1 MNPEKR
7 ITKAQIKQDRLVI
20 AALKASEYVQKNKRY
35 FLIGG
40 GAVLAIAV
48 ILLIISY
55 WSGKRAAE
63 AVELFGKAQLSTAMG
78 QTSLAIADYSTL
90 VSEYGSTDVAA
101 TACYLLA
108 DIYARQNNFDSA
120 AVYYQKYCDDYG
132 QNKMLLAAA
141 HAGLAVV
148 LENKGDFARSA
159 ENFMKAA
166 KVAAD
171 ETISPEYLAAAGR
184 AFTKAS
190 QLDKAMDAYQQ
201 IIDHYNRS
209 QYFSIARRKL
219 AELEYI
225 KQ

>member
-7 ITKAQIKQDRLVI
+7 ITKAQMKQDKLVI
-20 AALKASEYVQKNKRY
+20 AALKASEYVQKNKKY
-35 FLIGG
+35 FLMGG
-40 GAVLAIAV
+40 GGVLAIAV

-55 WSGKRAAE
+55 WSGKRAAD

-90 VSEYGSTDVAA
+90 VNEYGSTDVAA

-120 AVYYQKYCDDYG
+120 AVYYQKYCDNFG
-132 QNKMLLAAA
+132 NNKMLLAAA
-141 HAGLAVV
+141 YAGLAVA

-166 KVAAD
+166 KVADD
-171 ETISPEYLAAAGR
+171 ETTSPEYLAGAGR
-184 AFTKAS
+184 TFTKAS
-190 QLDKAMDAYQQ
+190 QYDKAVKAYQQ
-201 IIDHYNRS
+201 IIDRYNRS
-209 QYFSIARRKL
+209 QYYSIARRKL
-219 AELEYI
+219 AELEYV